1 MPGWALVCVVQR
13 KENRRVTALCRSAT
27 NRFFSWDRLLLTL
40 THWALHIR
48 NKWCHL
54 ITEDL
59 TSSCLAFLNYQARRR
74 SVKRRAKVN
83 TMQPSKPKPAQRIT
97 CTHSHITENI
107 CHKRCLGRGQGEER
121 RALLGRI
128 PSLPWTSDSPPT
140 LQTCTH
146 PPPHLIQTL
155 PETCSTQHYLFQRK
169 HSNSLPHMAQQQQTF
184 CLWVTARVPE

>member
-97 CTHSHITENI
+97 GTHSHITENI

-128 PSLPWTSDSPPT
+128 PPLPWTSDSPPT
-140 LQTCTH
+140 QQALQQ
-146 PPPHLIQTL
+146 PPL
-155 PETCSTQHYLFQRK
+155 PLPFPLQQAEEKLLPRGCET
-169 HSNSLPHMAQQQQTF
+169 AQ
-184 CLWVTARVPE
+184 LHATALSITALSAAMSQYF